1 MKKIVYLILLFINLF
16 INNLWAENM
25 ENKNVLVVYYS
36 HSGNT
41 ESIANAIHEKVGG
54 DIFKIELATPYTD
67 NYNELVE
74 QAKEDLKNGNLPELK
89 NKVKNIEK
97 YDVIFI
103 GSPNWWGTVALP
115 VMSFLK
121 ENNLSGKKIVPFI
134 TNGGGGKQNTIKD
147 LIKLCNGCDVEEN
160 AFVTYG
166 NSVSNLDNW
175 LLNINNNN

>member
-1 MKKIVYLILLFINLF
+1 MKRKIFYLIAFFIMLF

-25 ENKNVLVVYYS
+25 ENKNILVVYYS

-54 DIFKIELATPYTD
+54 DIFKIELTTPYTD

-103 GSPNWWGTVALP
+103 GSPNWWGTIALP
-115 VMSFLK
+115 VMSFVK

-134 TNGGGGKQNTIKD
+134 TNGGGGKQNTIQD
-147 LIKLCNGCDVEEN
+147 LAKLCNGCDVEKN
-160 AFVTYG
+160 AFITYG
-166 NSVSNLDNW
+166 DSKNNLDNW
-175 LLNINNNN
+175 LEDII